1 MKTMT
6 QWLCDGCKARF
17 DTKKEAEKHEETCVA
32 FATGASLSEI
42 QEKYNER
49 LSENRLEEPHQ
60 ALISDHLSSISENMY
75 WVGLLAQIT
84 VFAIIVQMIVFGILI
99 LTF

>member
-1 MKTMT
+1 MT
-6 QWLCDGCKARF
+6 QWLCDGCKAKF
-17 DTKKEAEKHEETCVA
+17 HTKKEAEKHEETCAA
-32 FATGASLSEI
+32 FATGASLLEI

-60 ALISDHLSSISENMY
+60 ALISDHLSNISENMY
-75 WVGLLAQIT
+75 WVGLLAKIT
-84 VFAIIVQMIVFGILI
+84 VFALIVQIFLFGILI